1 MDRVWKTYGSAADL
15 SYRFYLPANILG
27 EGPGGADSPSRRY
40 SAATALGSASATM
53 SNMIRFS
60 SKSLGV

>member
-1 MDRVWKTYGSAADL
+1 MGPERT
-15 SYRFYLPANILG
+15 FLPASICLQVSSG
-27 EGPGGADSPSRRY
+27 EREGADSPLAPRY
-40 SAATALGSASATM
+40 SAATGVGSASATM

>member
-1 MDRVWKTYGSAADL
+1 MGPKRTFRASVCPQMSSEVRGRTLPRIGRVCVRY
-15 SYRFYLPANILG
+15 
-27 EGPGGADSPSRRY
+27 RY
-40 SAATALGSASATM
+40 SAATGSGSASATM